1 MTLKTPDEKAIWF
14 ATYTTYFAV
23 TAGDP
28 ETVALAACTLA
39 DTAVKA
45 ARQISYDN
53 CVAGTDCTLSV
64 SFSMAIDEDKL
75 P

>member
-1 MTLKTPDEKAIWF
+1 MTLKTPDEKALWF
-14 ATYTTYFAV
+14 ATYSAYFA
-23 TAGDP
+23 TNAGDP

-39 DTAVKA
+39 DTSVKA

-53 CVAGTDCTLSV
+53 CVAKTDCTLSV
-64 SFSMAIDEDKL
+64 SFGLDIDGEKL